1 MIIVSLV
8 WPIDDDT
15 SIITEAM
22 SRKLVVWTNG
32 QWIQYHVWLTV
43 LRNIATSYW
52 GIVSMHWHHPK
63 FVHAVSFFAP
73 FGVDGLTY
81 VFFARDGELGTAAHR
96 RNECAAA
103 RAIAAVR
110 QLRLLHIATQCN
122 CGSKCCFVVRTC
134 QGSYPTKN
142 LEYSFFLRLNP
153 NALGLPGLNT

>member
-1 MIIVSLV
+1 ML
-8 WPIDDDT
+8 
-15 SIITEAM
+15 M
-22 SRKLVVWTNG
+22 KLVVWTNG

-43 LRNIATSYW
+43 FRNIPTSCG
-52 GIVSMHWHHPK
+52 GIVFMHWHHPK

-110 QLRLLHIATQCN
+110 QLRLLHIATQCI
-122 CGSKCCFVVRTC
+122 CGSKCCVFLLFCILFCKCIQLCPLVV
-134 QGSYPTKN
+134 TKSWWIIFRN
-142 LEYSFFLRLNP
+142 VS
-153 NALGLPGLNT
+153 ALHYLKSGFSRSR